1 MLMYRKILVPLD
13 GSATATAGLREAI
26 GLAATLK
33 ARLFLLNVVLDVPVL
48 EELSAA
54 IVPQEVHSRLSQLGR
69 DVLEKAQREAVGR
82 QVEAETLL
90 HDTANGSVAE
100 SILAEVARQGCDLI
114 VMGTHGR
121 RGIRRLTLGSDAEM
135 VVRHSPVPVLLVR
148 HEDKSGT

>member
-1 MLMYRKILVPLD
+1 
-13 GSATATAGLREAI
+13 
-26 GLAATLK
+26 
-33 ARLFLLNVVLDVPVL
+33 VLDVPVL

-54 IVPQEVHSRLSQLGR
+54 VVPQEVHSRLSQLGR

-121 RGIRRLTLGSDAEM
+121 RGIRA
-135 VVRHSPVPVLLVR
+135 
-148 HEDKSGT
+148 

>member
-1 MLMYRKILVPLD
+1 MYRKILVPLD

-26 GLAATLK
+26 GLAATVK
-33 ARLFLLNVVLDVPVL
+33 ARLILLNVVLDVPVL

-54 IVPQEVHSRLSQLGR
+54 IVPQEVHSKLSQLGR
-69 DVLEKAQREAVGR
+69 DVLAKAKREALSR

-90 HDTANGSVAE
+90 HDTANGAVAE
-100 SILAEVARQGCDLI
+100 AILAEVARQGCDLI

-121 RGIRRLTLGSDAEM
+121 RGFRRLTLGSDAEM

-148 HEDKSGT
+148 HEDKPAT